1 MQPQIPPMLRSGLRA
16 ITQKR
21 VPEVLA
27 VSLSIVVAFVFA
39 SHLATPAPSVAPVE
53 PRVAA
58 AEPAPAPNDAGDPT
72 ADFLERVALS
82 HVAALKT
89 PAPDQP
95 AAASGAAPDAAIPL
109 PPRRFAAGQARAAKE
124 RIAAIAPKDASP
136 PPQPPQAASAP
147 AATSAAADRAGP
159 LQYGM
164 RLFASVGDFVS
175 ASDKRVID
183 GVASVGDVLTSFVKK
198 LKS

>member
-27 VSLSIVVAFVFA
+27 ASLSLVVVIVFA
-39 SHLATPAPSVAPVE
+39 SHLTKPAPSLRPVE
-53 PRVAA
+53 PSVAA
-58 AEPAPAPNDAGDPT
+58 IALAPAPTETGDAT

-95 AAASGAAPDAAIPL
+95 AATSATATVAAIPL
-109 PPRRFAAGQARAAKE
+109 PPRRVAAALTRAAKE
-124 RIAAIAPKDASP
+124 RIAASAPKDASS
-136 PPQPPQAASAP
+136 PPQAASASD
-147 AATSAAADRAGP
+147 ATSAATDRPGP

-183 GVASVGDVLTSFVKK
+183 GVASVGDAVASFVKK
-198 LKS
+198 LKT

>member
-27 VSLSIVVAFVFA
+27 ASLSIVVAFVFA

-53 PRVAA
+53 PRVAT
-58 AEPAPAPNDAGDPT
+58 AEPVPAANDAGDPT

-95 AAASGAAPDAAIPL
+95 AATSGVAPDAAVPL

-124 RIAAIAPKDASP
+124 RIAATTLKDASS
-136 PPQPPQAASAP
+136 PQPPQAANAP
-147 AATSAAADRAGP
+147 AATPAATDRPGP

-164 RLFASVGDFVS
+164 RLFTSVGDFVS

-183 GVASVGDVLTSFVKK
+183 GVASVGDALTSFVKK
-198 LKS
+198 LKT